1 MSDVVQGPY
10 LGVGIGKLDEGQA
23 VFGHEVAHR
32 GHLILRATPTKV
44 TSGCA
49 VVAFCRSGASFWQVG
64 HHGAQNHSTAFFPA
78 RLLPA
83 KSAPSMVCAVKFSNR
98 DDGADEV

>member
-32 GHLILRATPTKV
+32 GHLILR
-44 TSGCA
+44 
-49 VVAFCRSGASFWQVG
+49 G
-64 HHGAQNHSTAFFPA
+64 HAHKGDIRMRRGRFLQSP
-78 RLLPA
+78 
-83 KSAPSMVCAVKFSNR
+83 
-98 DDGADEV
+98 